1 MKSSADR
8 VAQFVDDLLHRRR
21 PRRFKA
27 SPEEAEAMGAAA
39 GLAAARVG
47 ADLPDKAA
55 LDRIHKRLSETLNEG
70 PALERRFSRRD
81 WLRTAGTAAAAVV
94 VGVALD
100 KVVTNQEQSA
110 GPGGP
115 GTTPGTA
122 TLLPDGGS
130 WRPVA
135 ALSALPV
142 GHALPV
148 STAAVDAVLI
158 NDGGNISAVSGI
170 CTHLG
175 CKLQPDDAN
184 RKLNCPCHQ
193 TAFSWSGKVLYYRLK
208 AAPANLPLIQSRV
221 NNGAIELYVV

>member
-1 MKSSADR
+1 MNTSADR
-8 VAQFVDDLLHRRR
+8 VAQFVDDLLHGRR

-27 SPEEAEAMGAAA
+27 SPDEAEAMVAAA

-55 LDRIHKRLSETLNEG
+55 LDRIHRRLSETLDES
-70 PALERRFSRRD
+70 PAVERKFSRRD

-94 VGVALD
+94 IGVALD
-100 KVVTNQEQSA
+100 KVVTNQEQSVA
-110 GPGGP
+110 PGGP
-115 GTTPGTA
+115 GTAAGNA

-135 ALSALPV
+135 ALTEVPV
-142 GHALPV
+142 GHALQV
-148 STAAVDAVLI
+148 STASVDAILV
-158 NDGGNISAVSGI
+158 NDGGNISAVSGV

-208 AAPANLPLIQSRV
+208 AAPANLPIIQSRV